1 MQAEQA
7 ALHLPRAPDSHPAG
21 WTSAGAGV
29 GLVGNGWSVGG
40 GWGDLTT
47 LPWSIP
53 SGLEA
58 GREGLEGATEE
69 RGRASVWENRDGGRG
84 QSQAWERPGV
94 AGEGKP
100 EEGEGQSPILC

>member
-1 MQAEQA
+1 M
-7 ALHLPRAPDSHPAG
+7 
-21 WTSAGAGV
+21 

-69 RGRASVWENRDGGRG
+69 RGRASAWEGRDGGRG
-84 QSQAWERPGV
+84 RARHGKGQAWRVRESLS
-94 AGEGKP
+94 GEGLIP
-100 EEGEGQSPILC
+100 SLC